1 MKTTL
6 KKDYILNGLD
16 CAHCAQNIETEVNKL
31 PFVENAS
38 VSFVQKKL
46 SLEISQENIS
56 DDEIPNFIKKIEPS
70 IYPEEAQENTHEEH
84 HHEHNF
90 SLKNKIL
97 QLSLWGILFLA
108 ALFLEVWFWQQ
119 FVLYVLSY
127 LIIWGEILLKAGRNI
142 IRGKVFDENFLMSIA
157 TMWAFAIQEFP
168 EWVAVMLFYQVGELF
183 QSIAVNN
190 SRKSIS
196 ALMDIRP
203 DFAHLKVNNTIQTV
217 SPNEVK
223 IGDVIIVKPGEKI
236 PLDGVVILGQ
246 WFLDTKALTGE
257 SLPKE
262 VKIGDEVLS
271 GSINTNWVL
280 TLKVKKLFW
289 ESTVSKILD
298 LVQNASHKKSQT
310 ENFITKFA
318 RYYTPVVV
326 IIALIIATIPPLLIS
341 WATFSDWIYR
351 GLVFLVVSCPCAL
364 VISIPLGFFGWIWS
378 ASRNGIL
385 VKWSNYLEAL
395 NTIDTIVFDKTGT
408 LTKWI
413 FQVTHIQNA
422 WSFSKEEILEFAAYA
437 ESFSQHPIAISIR
450 NAYNKEIDQKGI
462 KNYEEISWFGI
473 KVEINEKKILAWNAK
488 LLQKENIIF
497 KENSEIGTLIYIAV
511 DWKYAWHIVIADTV
525 KEDAK
530 STLASLKNLWIR
542 KTILL
547 TGDNKK
553 IGEKIWKEL
562 EIDEIY
568 TELLPDGK
576 VEKLE
581 ILKSQKLWKGNL
593 VFVGDGINDAPVLA
607 YADIWIAMWWIG
619 SDAAI
624 EAADIV
630 LMNDEP
636 KSILTAIEIAKKTRQ
651 IVWQNIFFALSVK
664 LIVIILWAGGI
675 ATIWEAVFADVWVT
689 LLAIINSMRI
699 MRK

>member
-46 SLEISQENIS
+46 SLEISKENIS
-56 DDEIPNFIKKIEPS
+56 NDEIPNFIKKIEPN
-70 IYPEEAQENTHEEH
+70 IYPEEAQENTHDEH
-84 HHEHNF
+84 HHQHNF

-97 QLSLWGILFLA
+97 QLSLGAILFLA
-108 ALFLEVWFWQQ
+108 ALFLEVGFWQQ
-119 FVLYVLSY
+119 FLLYVLSY
-127 LIIWGEILLKAGRNI
+127 LIIGGEILLKAGRNI

-157 TMWAFAIQEFP
+157 TIGAFAIQEFP
-168 EWVAVMLFYQVGELF
+168 EGVAVMLFYQVGELF

-217 SPNEVK
+217 SPHKVK

-246 WFLDTKALTGE
+246 GFLDTKALTGE

-262 VKIGDEVLS
+262 VKVGDEVLS
-271 GSINTNWVL
+271 GSINTNGVL
-280 TLKVKKLFW
+280 TLKVKKLFG

-326 IIALIIATIPPLLIS
+326 VIALLIATIPPLLIS
-341 WATFSDWIYR
+341 GATFSDWTYR

-364 VISIPLGFFGWIWS
+364 VISIPLGFFGGIGS

-385 VKWSNYLEAL
+385 VKGSNYLEAL

-408 LTKWI
+408 LTKGI

-422 WSFSKEEILEFAAYA
+422 GSFSKEEILEFAAYT
-437 ESFSQHPIAISIR
+437 ESFSKHPIAISIR
-450 NAYNKEIDQKGI
+450 NAYNKEIDQTVI
-462 KNYEEISWFGI
+462 KNYEEISGFGI
-473 KVEINEKKILAWNAK
+473 KVEINEKKILAGNAK

-497 KENSEIGTLIYIAV
+497 EESSEVGTLIYIAV
-511 DWKYAWHIVIADTV
+511 SGKYAGYIIIADTI

-530 STLASLKNLWIR
+530 STLASLKNLGIR
-542 KTILL
+542 KTVLL

-553 IGEKIWKEL
+553 IGEKIGKEL

-581 ILKSQKLWKGNL
+581 ILNTQKLGKGNL

-607 YADIWIAMWWIG
+607 YADIGIAMGGIG

-630 LMNDEP
+630 LMNDEL

-664 LIVIILWAGGI
+664 LIVIILGAGGI
-675 ATIWEAVFADVWVT
+675 ATIWEAVFADVGVT